1 MDQPTQESRGG
12 CGRDHES
19 LLETDILAKP
29 EAVRS
34 ALMASVEIFRRA
46 EVDDLGRAEV
56 VFEAWRRRNL
66 RKKRQSNGAAMIS
79 GSLRAVPPLV

>member
-1 MDQPTQESRGG
+1 MSPGECGG
-12 CGRDHES
+12 EYES
-19 LLETDILAKP
+19 LLETELRAKP

-56 VFEAWRRRNL
+56 VLEAWQRRNL
-66 RKKRQSNGAAMIS
+66 RKKGNPTAR
-79 GSLRAVPPLV
+79 R